1 MSHFCHAE
9 PVEACRDIKHLHS
22 PFDGL
27 RVTVVTFYEFIKFSL
42 GKMSFLVTYHPVT
55 LSAAKPDQS
64 FEELTNALDQF
75 PEATIIFTKAN
86 ADTAGRIINYNIE
99 KYVKQNPQRAKIFTS
114 MGQLLYLSAIKN
126 MDIVIGNSSSGI
138 TEAPSFCKP
147 TVNIGQRQRG
157 RLKADSII
165 DCAEKAETIVAAIK
179 KGLSSEFKNVLKN
192 TKNPYGSG
200 NASLKIKEYLKKASL
215 ENILMKKFYDVNFND
230 PTGK

>member
-1 MSHFCHAE
+1 
-9 PVEACRDIKHLHS
+9 
-22 PFDGL
+22 
-27 RVTVVTFYEFIKFSL
+27 
-42 GKMSFLVTYHPVT
+42 MSFLITYHPVT
-55 LSAAKPDQS
+55 LSTANPAQS

-75 PEATIIFTKAN
+75 PEAKIIFTKAN
-86 ADTAGRIINYNIE
+86 ADTAGRIINYNID
-99 KYVKQNPQRAKIFTS
+99 KYVEQNPQRAKVFTS
-114 MGQLLYLSAIKN
+114 MGQVLYLSAIKN

-200 NASLKIKEYLKKASL
+200 NASLKIKEYLKRKFDLFSL
-215 ENILMKKFYDVNFND
+215 S
-230 PTGK
+230 